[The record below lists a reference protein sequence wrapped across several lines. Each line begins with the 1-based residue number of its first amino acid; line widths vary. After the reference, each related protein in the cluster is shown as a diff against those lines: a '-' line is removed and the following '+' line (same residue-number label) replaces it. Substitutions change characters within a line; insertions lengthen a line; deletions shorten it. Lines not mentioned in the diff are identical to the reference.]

1 MGHAQHRVVGDLV
14 QADPQAQVV
23 GRQAPLAAEGVE
35 VGDQDEQLV
44 GGGAGMGRSYWPNDR
59 RAMCPTIEPAVMAT
73 IIGCMA
79 WIMGPSMAAS

>member
-1 MGHAQHRVVGDLV
+1 
-14 QADPQAQVV
+14 
-23 GRQAPLAAEGVE
+23 
-35 VGDQDEQLV
+35 
-44 GGGAGMGRSYWPNDR
+44 MGRSYWPNSR